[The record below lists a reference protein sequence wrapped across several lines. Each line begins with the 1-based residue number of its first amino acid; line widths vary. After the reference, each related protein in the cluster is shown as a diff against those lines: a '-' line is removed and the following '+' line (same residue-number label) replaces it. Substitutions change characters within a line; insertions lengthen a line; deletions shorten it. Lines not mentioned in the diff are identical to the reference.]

1 MKENRLGLPPKQGLY
16 DPQFE
21 KDACGMG
28 FVANIKGMKSHT
40 IIRQA
45 LTVLEN
51 MEHRGG
57 QGSEPNT
64 GDGAGIMLQIPHA
77 FFARELKEHGIEL
90 PAMGNTR
97 VGMLF
102 LSQDESCAASMS
114 ASWRQS
120 FVRKARRL
128 SAGVRFRPMTRIS
141 AHLQLRLS
149 RLFVRYLL
157 EERFASG

>member
-28 FVANIKGMKSHT
+28 FVANIKGIKSHT

-77 FFARELKEHGIEL
+77 FFARELKGNGIEL
-90 PAMGNTR
+90 PANGEYA

-102 LSQDESCAASMS
+102 LSQDESIRVQHERELEAIIREEGQTFIG
-114 ASWRQS
+114 WRTVPTNDENLGDICS
-120 FVRKARRL
+120 C
-128 SAGVRFRPMTRIS
+128 S
-141 AHLQLRLS
+141 
-149 RLFVRYLL
+149 
-157 EERFASG
+157 